1 MREVIVATRKI
12 YSGRIVQLDVHEVAL
27 PDGMHSKREVIQ
39 HPGAAAVVALD
50 ADQKL
55 LLVKQYRIAA
65 DQVLLELP
73 AGVLY
78 PEEPPEECA
87 MRELQEETG
96 YKAASLQPLGGFF
109 AAPGY
114 TTEYIHLYLGTELTE
129 SVLPKDVDEQ
139 LELVRMPFAD
149 ALKMIDSGEIIDSKT
164 IIGIMRA
171 AVRLDS

>member
-50 ADQKL
+50 ADHNI

-73 AGVLY
+73 AGTLY

-114 TTEYIHLYLGTELTE
+114 TT
-129 SVLPKDVDEQ
+129 
-139 LELVRMPFAD
+139 
-149 ALKMIDSGEIIDSKT
+149 
-164 IIGIMRA
+164 
-171 AVRLDS
+171 

>member
-1 MREVIVATRKI
+1 MHEVIVATRKI

-50 ADQKL
+50 AEQNI

-73 AGVLY
+73 AGTLY

-96 YKAASLQPLGGFF
+96 YRPGQIEKIGRIRCSTAGSSTVGERNEGGGVASPER
-109 AAPGY
+109 AAP
-114 TTEYIHLYLGTELTE
+114 I
-129 SVLPKDVDEQ
+129 Q
-139 LELVRMPFAD
+139 R
-149 ALKMIDSGEIIDSKT
+149 
-164 IIGIMRA
+164 
-171 AVRLDS
+171 AVRAQRRDIQQHS